1 MRVSEECNVV
11 MLKECAFILSIPKEF
26 YLSHTTKSPTLYKNT
41 IPTAPTPTTATVAHP
56 ICILPPVPVNGIAAV
71 LVMFVAEEEMLDMAY
86 GAADGDEEGRVE
98 Y

>member
-1 MRVSEECNVV
+1 MCIHSIYSQR
-11 MLKECAFILSIPKEF
+11 ILSITYNKI
-26 YLSHTTKSPTLYKNT
+26 SPLYKNT

-56 ICILPPVPVNGIAAV
+56 ICILPPVPVNGIAVV